1 MQCNYCG
8 ENLAPA
14 ADVCPICQGAAPSPL
29 GSPGAP
35 VSARSTKKK
44 ESKDISQLTCLLIAL
59 PIFAVDWLR
68 MNAAKPDDVPFTLG
82 QVLGHALFAS
92 LVAWVISKFSK
103 TRFRLTW
110 ITTLPIV
117 VVITMAQSLG
127 ASPGANMFSPEPVS
141 TGPLVL
147 PKVTWPAGWTPA
159 TPVQPPG
166 VDGLIQTAMFVAN
179 GRNTASL
186 SILLTRHPRLGAL
199 SDEAKGMIDGQSEA
213 ASKKGI
219 PSSSSVPTESTWLG
233 NPAQQYD
240 VTMENQVRT
249 RQRTIV
255 TRGSPTISCSV
266 SYAAIDTDFEKYL
279 PEFEKMKSQFVCPD
293 HT

>member
-29 GSPGAP
+29 GSPSAP
-35 VSARSTKKK
+35 VYAQSAKKK

-92 LVAWVISKFSK
+92 LVAWAISKFSK

-110 ITTLPIV
+110 IITLPIV

-127 ASPGANMFSPEPVS
+127 AESTEAVS
-141 TGPLVL
+141 TGPLAL
-147 PKVTWPAGWTPA
+147 PKVTWPAGWTPS
-159 TPVQPPG
+159 TPVQPAG
-166 VDGLIQTAMFVAN
+166 VDGLIETAMLVAN

-186 SILLTRHPRLGAL
+186 SIMLTRHPRLGAL

-219 PSSSSVPTESTWLG
+219 PSSSSVPTERTWLG

-279 PEFEKMKSQFVCPD
+279 PEFEKMKGQFVCPD